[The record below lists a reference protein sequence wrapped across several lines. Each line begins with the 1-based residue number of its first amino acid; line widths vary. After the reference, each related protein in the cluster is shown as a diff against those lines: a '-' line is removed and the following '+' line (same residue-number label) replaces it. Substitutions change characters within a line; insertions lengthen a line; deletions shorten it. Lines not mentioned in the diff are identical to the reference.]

1 MECIENNPTM
11 EGRIVEAT
19 ELIGMV
25 PKIMKQGGLTDED
38 RSRVVK
44 IMKNF
49 NKTKQNLELQGK
61 FTKVDKE
68 RYDSMLQAYTMLQSL
83 PDIGPE
89 ALLQL
94 SISRITAEELERK
107 DSKNNIFVCNDD
119 ESKLSWG
126 IDGYAR

>member
-1 MECIENNPTM
+1 M

-68 RYDSMLQAYTMLQSL
+68 RYDSMLQAYTML
-83 PDIGPE
+83 
-89 ALLQL
+89 
-94 SISRITAEELERK
+94 
-107 DSKNNIFVCNDD
+107 
-119 ESKLSWG
+119 
-126 IDGYAR
+126 

>member
-44 IMKNF
+44 IMQNF
-49 NKTKQNLELQGK
+49 K
-61 FTKVDKE
+61 
-68 RYDSMLQAYTMLQSL
+68 
-83 PDIGPE
+83 
-89 ALLQL
+89 
-94 SISRITAEELERK
+94 
-107 DSKNNIFVCNDD
+107 
-119 ESKLSWG
+119 
-126 IDGYAR
+126 